1 MPETPG
7 TRKLEHDAAVTKSP
21 LEIPVY
27 SDAEYEMLEDEHTFT
42 EAPWHQEQIGQTF
55 FELAIREDRLLQNAR
70 LSHKSDSP
78 GWNEKRHGAHSDRDT
93 AALGRPRRP

>member
-1 MPETPG
+1 MPETRG
-7 TRKLEHDAAVTKSP
+7 TRELENDAAVTKLP

-27 SDAEYEMLEDEHTFT
+27 SNAEYEMFEDKNTFT
-42 EAPWHQEQIGQTF
+42 EALWQQEKIGQTF
-55 FELAIREDRLLQNAR
+55 FELGIREDRLLQNAR

-93 AALGRPRRP
+93 AALGRPRPP